1 MKHYKVFGFLL
12 ALLVVGCNPSTPSSQ
27 EVIDNIL
34 KEGDTYCKK
43 IRDNDAVH
51 EYIDRII
58 EDDLVM
64 IKNAH
69 ILRQCTDA
77 SASLS
82 IRFLLSR
89 ALIDH
94 PKEVL
99 SHVPQHFKLKE
110 MCDIPYIEP
119 EQEVINTHVLQA
131 IKTLEALPEKDAT
144 CTACLEEYLKLKEK
158 FVK

>member
-1 MKHYKVFGFLL
+1 MSYYSAYLFLL
-12 ALLVVGCNPSTPSSQ
+12 VLLIVSCDTSTPSQ
-27 EVIDNIL
+27 EVINRIQ
-34 KEGDTYCKK
+34 KEGDTYCKE
-43 IRDNDAVH
+43 IRENDAVH

-58 EDDLVM
+58 ADDLVM

-99 SHVPQHFKLKE
+99 SHVPQHFPLKE
-110 MCDIPYIEP
+110 ICDIPYIEP
-119 EQEVINTHVLQA
+119 EQEVINTHVLEA

-144 CTACLEEYLKLKEK
+144 CAACLEEYMKLKER
-158 FVK
+158 FVR